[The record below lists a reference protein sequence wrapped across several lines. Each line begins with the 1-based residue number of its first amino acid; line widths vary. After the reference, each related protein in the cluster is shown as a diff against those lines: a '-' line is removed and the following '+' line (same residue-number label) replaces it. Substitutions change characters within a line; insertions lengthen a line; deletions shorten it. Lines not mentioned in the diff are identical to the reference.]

1 MQKALA
7 FLTLYQKGNHQVT
20 RWPQYTVKG
29 ITEKLANSRISTT
42 IQKEKDEKVSQEEQ
56 TTINNLQK
64 CESVFEGIG

>member
-7 FLTLYQKGNHQVT
+7 LYQKGNHQIT

-42 IQKEKDEKVSQEEQ
+42 IQKEKDEGVSQDEQ
-56 TTINNLQK
+56 TTINNLLQK
-64 CESVFEGIG
+64 YESVFEGIGL

>member
-29 ITEKLANSRISTT
+29 ITEKSRISTT

-64 CESVFEGIG
+64 YESVFEGIG